1 MTYEE
6 AERKVRSEN
15 CILPSAIIKD
25 KEDDPNAP
33 IIFYTEEEMAA
44 MKSEQMGEATWQAII
59 REMERNEAEEKAA
72 QCIPAPTNTAQNE
85 TLSSVPAEPDTH
97 MSVIP
102 APTAAVPHPPTPPVS
117 VNTTPLRH
125 VMSAIRK

>member
-33 IIFYTEEEMAA
+33 IIFYTEEEIAA
-44 MKSEQMGEATWQAII
+44 MENEQMEEATRQARKRKNSGANPISCLVGLK
-59 REMERNEAEEKAA
+59 RR
-72 QCIPAPTNTAQNE
+72 
-85 TLSSVPAEPDTH
+85 
-97 MSVIP
+97 VIE
-102 APTAAVPHPPTPPVS
+102 
-117 VNTTPLRH
+117 NNDIL
-125 VMSAIRK
+125 